1 MTYLKSKKKKKKI
14 NFLTIYKLHICPSD
28 IQPGTSF
35 NSCLI
40 LVLIGSS
47 KILNN
52 GYSSP
57 FEIC

>member
-1 MTYLKSKKKKKKI
+1 M
-14 NFLTIYKLHICPSD
+14 YKLHIWPSD

-35 NSCLI
+35 NSCSI
-40 LVLIGSS
+40 LVLIDSS

-57 FEIC
+57 FEICWSSFLLKKKKIIEII